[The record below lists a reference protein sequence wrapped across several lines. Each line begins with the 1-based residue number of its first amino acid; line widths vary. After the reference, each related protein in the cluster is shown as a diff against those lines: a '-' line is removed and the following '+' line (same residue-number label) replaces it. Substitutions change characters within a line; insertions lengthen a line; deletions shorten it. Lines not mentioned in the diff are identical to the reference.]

1 MFLIDVEGKASRL
14 VPRSDVELGR
24 KKDIE
29 SSSGASGL
37 SVWRMELSGT
47 AGGPVCWG
55 REMRCSGERTHLL
68 PKRCQV
74 LPPTPT
80 ILIAAFTGPPAA

>member
-14 VPRSDVELGR
+14 VPRSDVEWGR

-47 AGGPVCWG
+47 AGGPVCWLQQK
-55 REMRCSGERTHLL
+55 RKSERSEGDSIRGGFSVRT
-68 PKRCQV
+68 QM
-74 LPPTPT
+74 
-80 ILIAAFTGPPAA
+80 PAVMF